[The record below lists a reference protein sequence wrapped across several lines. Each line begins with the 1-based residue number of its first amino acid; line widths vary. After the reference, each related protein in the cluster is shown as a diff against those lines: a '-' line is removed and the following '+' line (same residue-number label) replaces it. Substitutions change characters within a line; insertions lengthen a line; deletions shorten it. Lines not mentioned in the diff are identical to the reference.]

1 MYCKVQQCA
10 LKKRKLERRKLV
22 YSFVA
27 GLYAN
32 PPKQTNLT
40 RNGTVNKDVLKISIP
55 PIDAQRCGVKEMT
68 SGGVFSQDV
77 EIFQKDFLD
86 FLVLGWKVG
95 TKGTFPDLSRLCA
108 RS

>member
-40 RNGTVNKDVLKISIP
+40 RNGTINKDVLKISIP

-77 EIFQKDFLD
+77 ESGDGKWGPRALFPIFQDY
-86 FLVLGWKVG
+86 VRGHSVIE
-95 TKGTFPDLSRLCA
+95 R
-108 RS
+108 